1 MARSIAVLKLSSKVK
16 NVIAFAQSVA
26 NALTGNPSLPTPTPP
41 LAKLQSDI
49 AALAQAETAT
59 LSRMKGAFEVRNARL
74 AVVRSDLESVRSYVQ
89 SVVDTAAPA
98 DALALIEGAGLA
110 VREASLHDKP
120 ALAAKR
126 GSLSGTVTLVAKAA
140 ASRAAYF
147 WECSTDQ
154 KTWTEMRSTTQAK
167 TVASGLLPG
176 AVYFFR
182 VQALTKSGEGDFS
195 QVVSL
200 LVT

>member
-74 AVVRSDLESVRSYVQ
+74 AVVRSYVQ